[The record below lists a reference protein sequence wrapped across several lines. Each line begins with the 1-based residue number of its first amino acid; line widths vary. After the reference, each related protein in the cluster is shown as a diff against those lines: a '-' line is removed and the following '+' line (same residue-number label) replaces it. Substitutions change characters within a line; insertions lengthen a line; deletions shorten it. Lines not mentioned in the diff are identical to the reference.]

1 MPQEKLE
8 TSNLASE
15 AELES
20 VLSDL
25 LRVYGKDTN
34 VQRKRATLNLPTEAD
49 FESFLCNGLLV
60 CGE

>member
-1 MPQEKLE
+1 MPQEKPE

-15 AELES
+15 ADFES

-25 LRVYGKDTN
+25 WLVYGKYTN
-34 VQRKRATLNLPTEAD
+34 VQGTRATLNLPAESD